1 MVGTHRVQIEMC
13 RFGCGIELIAM
24 MPRDLFILQVQI
36 LRILQR
42 DDRKQEVND
51 QNIYD
56 RIIQQ
61 SRNGA

>member
-13 RFGCGIELIAM
+13 RLGCGIELIAM
-24 MPRDLFILQVQI
+24 MPRDLFILQLQ
-36 LRILQR
+36 ILQR